1 MCPYAY
7 LTPFYAIVIL
17 LFLSSSTFAQHDPVQ
32 VKADSLANSTKSGEE
47 VKVLIGNFQFYQGS
61 LTGKAERAIQYPQRN
76 VVELFGNVVIRQDTL
91 SLTAPHLIY
100 DGNAQLAKADGHI
113 QLNDRDDH
121 VTSDWMTYNMASG
134 IAEFHKGPTEGV
146 RAIQG
151 NTTLTCQ
158 DLTYIRGT
166 QTMISKGKVRVVND
180 SGMLTCDTLFDA
192 RSIGERTA
200 IGNVKASNDSLII
213 YCSNLFES
221 QHDKKTV
228 ATINVQA
235 YSKANNTIQFGD
247 SLIRDGNTG
256 HTLVP
261 KNPLLF
267 IIDSSHKTDS
277 LTHADTLVFDTLRIK
292 SKTMEAFTGD
302 SAKFIATDSVIL
314 QRSNFS
320 GTCGKLIYYR
330 SDSLLT
336 MFGSKRQRIW
346 YDSTEIDGDSI
357 VMFQR
362 NNKPERIIA
371 IGHAFA
377 TSPSTDSGVIGRVS
391 QLSSR
396 TMILNIVKDTIRTLL
411 AVDNALS
418 IYFVSDNGKPNGL
431 NRASGDTIR
440 IDFEKN
446 AARRIVVLS
455 GTENEYWPDRYIGH
469 RAAAFR
475 LGNYERFYE
484 FRPRIEAFTLN
495 WTPVALMD

>member
-1 MCPYAY
+1 MCPYPY
-7 LTPFYAIVIL
+7 STYFYALGIL
-17 LFLSSSTFAQHDPVQ
+17 LFLTGTTYAQEDKVHIT
-32 VKADSLANSTKSGEE
+32 ADSLANTNKNGQEAME
-47 VKVLIGNFQFYQGS
+47 LIRNVQFYQGS
-61 LTGKAERAIQYPQRN
+61 ITGSADRAIQFPNQK
-76 VVELFGNVVIRQDTL
+76 VELFGNVHIRQDTL
-91 SLTAPHLIY
+91 SLIAPHVIY
-100 DGNAQLAKADGHI
+100 DGNTRTATADGHI
-113 QLNDRDDH
+113 QLSDRDDH
-121 VTSDWMTYNMASG
+121 ITSDWMTYNMNTGA
-134 IAEFHKGPTEGV
+134 ADFHKDV
-146 RAIQG
+146 RAIQSG
-151 NTTLTCQ
+151 TTMISN

-180 SGMLTCDTLFDA
+180 SGMLTCDTLIDA

-213 YCSNLFES
+213 FCGNLFES
-221 QHDKKTV
+221 QHDKKTI
-228 ATINVQA
+228 ATIKVQA

-247 SLIRDGNTG
+247 TLIRNTGTG

-261 KNPLLF
+261 ANPLLY

-277 LTHADTLVFDTLRIK
+277 LTHADTVVFDTLRIK

-314 QRSNFS
+314 ERSNFS

-336 MFGSKRQRIW
+336 MFGAKRQRIW

-357 VMFQR
+357 VMHQK
-362 NNKPERIIA
+362 NNKPETIVA

-377 TSPSTDSGVIGRVS
+377 TSPYADSGTVGRIS
-391 QLSSR
+391 QLSSK
-396 TMILNIVKDTIRTLL
+396 TMTLSIVKDTIRTLL

-418 IYFVSDNGKPNGL
+418 IYFVSDDGKPNGL
-431 NRASGDTIR
+431 NRSSGDTIR

-446 AARRIVVLS
+446 TARRIVVLS
-455 GTENEYWPDRYIGH
+455 QTENEYWPDRFVG
-469 RAAAFR
+469 RRGASFR

-484 FRPRIEAFTLN
+484 FRPRKESFTLN
-495 WTPVALMD
+495 WTPVAIME